1 MGAVLSYVPAPL
13 DTLVEEWWAWSVRL
27 LRGLIVRGVSLA
39 TGTTRVAGGEG
50 GEAEVYKCFS
60 TNAW

>member
-1 MGAVLSYVPAPL
+1 MGAILSYVPAPL

-39 TGTTRVAGGEG
+39 TGTMRVAGEG
-50 GEAEVYKCFS
+50 RQGRQGCISAS
-60 TNAW
+60 Q